1 MGLSTEITDWK
12 RYIDKGVDPLVLS
25 WLLMDSIENQLS
37 NKHLAFLISSGA
49 NVNYSTKLLNGKI
62 ETLTM
67 ESICDEHKDLE
78 KVMCLPLNHGA
89 DILFHINNPRNI
101 KDFELVSNHL
111 WSNVSRDF
119 VKMLEDIE
127 NKEISRRNVHIV
139 LSAGEL
145 LV

>member
-78 KVMCLPLNHGA
+78 KVMCLLLNHSA
-89 DILFHINNPRNI
+89 DILFYINNPRNT
-101 KDFELVSNHL
+101 KDFERVSNHL

-127 NKEISRRNVHIV
+127 NKKIARRKFI
-139 LSAGEL
+139 
-145 LV
+145 